1 MTNINIYDNICTKNK
16 QYKINV
22 FLHICIGLEKGGKTW
37 VDTGKG
43 KGCWVQCCQCGNI
56 YHIKEPVPAEKLYIT
71 SECERCGNEKA
82 LNCGNN
88 KDDIYIYYDQ
98 VLDERFYTY

>member
-1 MTNINIYDNICTKNK
+1 MLRLK
-16 QYKINV
+16 
-22 FLHICIGLEKGGKTW
+22 KGGKTW

-71 SECERCGNEKA
+71 SECERCGNVLLYKYLNGKDGYEEYSQEWEKA
-82 LNCGNN
+82 NTEC
-88 KDDIYIYYDQ
+88 DFC
-98 VLDERFYTY
+98 R